1 MEESDPRARSTL
13 KGPKTGSRHPA
24 EKRSRRSRTKRCQR
38 TAATPDF
45 PPTTGVTAGI
55 QKAEKRKV
63 GGSTPPLTTVQL
75 ATAEALTSANTD
87 WTFPASHSRV
97 SVIGPT

>member
-1 MEESDPRARSTL
+1 MRADVRSL
-13 KGPKTGSRHPA
+13 
-24 EKRSRRSRTKRCQR
+24 RCIIPGKHELAR
-38 TAATPDF
+38 FT
-45 PPTTGVTAGI
+45 
-55 QKAEKRKV
+55 EKRKV
-63 GGSTPPLTTVQL
+63 GGSTPPLTTIQL

>member
-1 MEESDPRARSTL
+1 MTKPAPNAVAAGRLTRGQQAAHLPFPQVRAKCER
-13 KGPKTGSRHPA
+13 
-24 EKRSRRSRTKRCQR
+24 
-38 TAATPDF
+38 
-45 PPTTGVTAGI
+45 
-55 QKAEKRKV
+55 
-63 GGSTPPLTTVQL
+63 LTIQL